1 MPQDRWKKVEET
13 FHTAMER
20 PAEER
25 SAYLDSVCAGDVEL
39 RREVESLLSEL
50 AESKGFMELPAGGLS
65 IASLDLPSLEGSSL
79 NHYQIGPLVGSG
91 GMAEVYRARDT
102 KLGRDVAIKV
112 LHEVRFVDR
121 TALEPIYR
129 EARVLASL
137 NQPNIASIYGIEE
150 ADGLCGLVLEL
161 VEGETL
167 ADRIRRGRLTTSDA
181 VAIAR
186 QIAAGLQAAHAKGI
200 IHRDLK
206 PANVK
211 VTPDGIVKLVDF
223 GLAKLL
229 QSLNI
234 DETMLDISRQ
244 GLVVGTVAYMSPE
257 QARGRH
263 IDERTDIWAF
273 GCVLYEM
280 LAGKAA
286 FRGDTPTDIIVKI
299 AAEEPD
305 WTGIPKLPDGVSAEV
320 ELLIRRC
327 LRKDVDARYP
337 SVRELAEDIEAVH
350 QGVRGARRTA
360 TTDLPPDSDE
370 DFVLPSRMAPSL
382 FMLTQMGYMAL
393 YGAAMYHIEAVS
405 RILAEDFQVPET
417 AGIVATS
424 LLAMCGIAVRLY
436 LISAVGWHHPAARR
450 KFTLLFPVLLV
461 LDGIWAASPLLLW
474 HEIGYG
480 LALTCV
486 ALLAYVPFAERTLV
500 RTLYPRRHSTALT
513 S

>member
-1 MPQDRWKKVEET
+1 
-13 FHTAMER
+13 
-20 PAEER
+20 
-25 SAYLDSVCAGDVEL
+25 
-39 RREVESLLSEL
+39 
-50 AESKGFMELPAGGLS
+50 
-65 IASLDLPSLEGSSL
+65 
-79 NHYQIGPLVGSG
+79 
-91 GMAEVYRARDT
+91 
-102 KLGRDVAIKV
+102 
-112 LHEVRFVDR
+112 
-121 TALEPIYR
+121 
-129 EARVLASL
+129 
-137 NQPNIASIYGIEE
+137 
-150 ADGLCGLVLEL
+150 VLEL

-167 ADRIRRGRLTTSDA
+167 ADRIRRGPLPTSEA

-186 QIAAGLQAAHAKGI
+186 QIASGLQAAHAKGI

-211 VTPDGIVKLVDF
+211 ITPDGIVKLVDF

-257 QARGRH
+257 QARGKH

-286 FRGDTPTDIIVKI
+286 FRGDSPTDIIVKI

-305 WTGIPKLPDGVSAEV
+305 WKGIPKLPDGVSAEL

-337 SVRELAEDIEAVH
+337 TVRELAEDIEAVH
-350 QGVRGARRTA
+350 QGVRGARRA
-360 TTDLPPDSDE
+360 TPTDLPPDNDE

-382 FMLTQMGYMAL
+382 FMLTQMGYLAL
-393 YGAAMYHIEAVS
+393 YGAAMYHFDAVV
-405 RILAEDFQVPET
+405 RILAEDFQVPQT
-417 AGIVATS
+417 AGIVATV

-461 LDGIWAASPLLLW
+461 LDGIWAASPLLL
-474 HEIGYG
+474 HEIGWG
-480 LALTCV
+480 LAFTGV
-486 ALLAYVPFAERTLV
+486 ALLAYVPFAQRTLV
-500 RTLYPRRHSTALT
+500 RTIYPRRPSTAFT